1 MKHVTKVILIT
12 IVCGVIVLA
21 IGANTFINYTNS
33 TEFCVSCHS
42 MKRNYEEYK
51 VSVHYKNASG
61 VQASCADCHV
71 PKELGPKFYAK
82 IVAVKDVY
90 HEIVGTINTPEKFD
104 ERKMY
109 LAERV
114 WEKMQATDSR
124 ECRNCHDFRSM
135 DYAKQ
140 GRRALNQHT
149 KGFDQGK
156 TCIDCHKGIAHSPP
170 AMYEEDPSAAMPAK

>member
-1 MKHVTKVILIT
+1 MKHVTKVIFIT
-12 IVCGVIVLA
+12 VVCGVIVLA

-124 ECRNCHDFRSM
+124 ECRNCHAFTNM
-135 DYAKQ
+135 DLARQTELASKKHE
-140 GRRALNQHT
+140 RAMES
-149 KGFDQGK
+149 GK
-156 TCIDCHKGIAHSPP
+156 TCIDCHTGVAH
-170 AMYEEDPSAAMPAK
+170 EEP